1 MNRLLFGMILLAVGC
16 LAGSCTDDD
25 EYTQGVWMR
34 RSDLDGVARGQ
45 ASSFTIGNKGY
56 LCCGYRGSNKTY
68 LNTIWMEI
76 IGHNVPICPMRQRDA
91 IVRLRLP

>member
-45 ASSFTIGNKGY
+45 AGSFTIGN
-56 LCCGYRGSNKTY
+56 R
-68 LNTIWMEI
+68 
-76 IGHNVPICPMRQRDA
+76 VICVVA
-91 IVRLRLP
+91 IVGRIRPI